1 MLWLIKYTISSSKG
15 QSARAGVERRSK
27 HDGKPGLDLGWRTIV
42 LDVLVK
48 PVRDPVQ
55 AVYAVFGFTTS

>member
-1 MLWLIKYTISSSKG
+1 MCLCKYTISSLKG
-15 QSARAGVERRSK
+15 QSARAGAELPSGR
-27 HDGKPGLDLGWRTIV
+27 DGNPGPDLGWSTIV

-55 AVYAVFGFTTS
+55 AVYAVFGFTTT